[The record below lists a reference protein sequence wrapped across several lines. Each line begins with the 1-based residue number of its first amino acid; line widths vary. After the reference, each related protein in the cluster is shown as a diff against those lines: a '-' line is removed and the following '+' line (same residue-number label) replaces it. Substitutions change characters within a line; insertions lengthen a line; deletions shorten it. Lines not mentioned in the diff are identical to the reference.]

1 MSVLEEVLLEEYER
15 SVESIAAIEEE
26 LQDLPRGYLRERKVR
41 GSTYFYLQRREGKRV
56 ISEYVS
62 RDEAPRMREKLERRK
77 ALVEAIK
84 IQEKNVRQIERAL
97 GKGFVQGRAL
107 IGSSR

>member
-1 MSVLEEVLLEEYER
+1 MSILEEVLLEEYGR

-26 LQDLPRGYLRERKVR
+26 LRDLPRGYLRERKVR
-41 GSTYFYLQRREGKRV
+41 VSRYFYLQRREGKRV

-62 RDEAPRMREKLERRK
+62 RDEAPRVKEKLERRK

-84 IQEKNVRQIERAL
+84 IQEKNLRQIERAL
-97 GKGFVQGRAL
+97 GKGFIDGGAGGRAQ
-107 IGSSR
+107 